1 MPLCAALTLCARAR
15 RLLFSGAALLG
26 GMGYLY
32 VAQREVLMKLVQV
45 PLMVAKL
52 VLAKSW
58 ALLLKPILRKIIQ
71 LKGSAGGAG
80 AGLPGGSY

>member
-1 MPLCAALTLCARAR
+1 M
-15 RLLFSGAALLG
+15 LFSGAALLG